1 MYVVYIAPFGFAPK
15 NTTGRR
21 VMPMARAA
29 AAVGHRVRV
38 IVPPYD
44 DPATYGREW
53 EDSDVEVTCLPR
65 PRFDGTVVV
74 GAAWT
79 QWRLAWAAADLVDA
93 WRPDLVHVFKPKAV
107 SGLAQTLI
115 SRWRDRPAIVL
126 DLDDWEGR
134 DGWSQNEDYAR
145 ALVEVFE
152 IQERLGMRR
161 CDAFTAASRLLAER
175 AGEVASDRPRLHIP
189 NGFDP
194 AAYENW
200 SPNRVGGAFRRSLG
214 IGSDAQLILI
224 YTRFFDYGLE
234 DWAYVIREVA
244 SKSPAARFLVLGA
257 GKFGQE
263 RDLAADMR
271 IAGLADRMSF
281 LGWLPFADIPSAL
294 AAVDL
299 ALIPLADTV
308 ANRAKCSPRYIDLMF
323 AGVPVVTTPVGEA
336 LTFIADGETGY
347 VAADSSP
354 LEVAAAVRRALT
366 AEGASDLRAR
376 ARTRAVDEL
385 SWKRLTEPLTGLYE
399 GAVTRA
405 ALRRA

>member
-1 MYVVYIAPFGFAPK
+1 
-15 NTTGRR
+15 
-21 VMPMARAA
+21 MARAA
-29 AAVGHRVRV
+29 AAAGHRVRV

-53 EDSDVEVTCLPR
+53 EDGDVEVTCLPR
-65 PRFDGTVVV
+65 PRFDGTVLV
-74 GAAWT
+74 GAALT
-79 QWRLAWAAADLVDA
+79 QWRLARAAADLVME

-115 SRWRDRPAIVL
+115 ARRRDRPAIVL

-145 ALVEVFE
+145 ALVGLFE
-152 IQERLGMRR
+152 IQERLGMQR
-161 CDAFTAASRLLAER
+161 CDAFTTASRLLVER

-234 DWAYVIREVA
+234 EWAHVIREIA
-244 SKSPAARFLVLGA
+244 ANSPAARFLVLGA

-271 IAGLADRMSF
+271 ISGLADRMSF

-299 ALIPLADTV
+299 ALMPLADTV
-308 ANRAKCSPRYIDLMF
+308 ANRAKCSPRYIDLMY

-336 LTFIADGETGY
+336 LTFITDGETGY

-354 LEVAAAVRRALT
+354 SEVAAAVSRALT
-366 AEGASDLRAR
+366 AEGGSELRAR
-376 ARTRAVDEL
+376 ARRRAVDEL
-385 SWKRLTEPLTGLYE
+385 SWERLTVPLTGLYE

-405 ALRRA
+405 APRRA